1 MIMDEKLKKLRSQGT
16 LLKPK
21 FIIGKN
27 GLTGN
32 VIVNIKNELK
42 KTPLVKIKILG
53 SFIEH
58 KDKRST
64 IDDLIEKTDAK
75 LVQFIGFTI
84 VITRK

>member
-1 MIMDEKLKKLRSQGT
+1 MDEKLKKLRSQGT

>member
-1 MIMDEKLKKLRSQGT
+1 
-16 LLKPK
+16 
-21 FIIGKN
+21 
-27 GLTGN
+27 LTGN

>member
-1 MIMDEKLKKLRSQGT
+1 MDEKLKKLRSKGT